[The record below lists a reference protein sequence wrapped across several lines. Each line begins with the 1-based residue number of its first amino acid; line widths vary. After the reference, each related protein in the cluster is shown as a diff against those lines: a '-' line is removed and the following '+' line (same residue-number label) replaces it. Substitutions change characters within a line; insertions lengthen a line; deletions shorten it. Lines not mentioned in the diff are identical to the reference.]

1 MNKLKIWQ
9 KDIAYICFIALLN
22 MISAHIH
29 INCVI
34 VIFQCVNVFMV
45 SAMLVSKVMA
55 HVHVKQGMKANIVM
69 KVSDGIGIKLLVC
82 PLSNL
87 HNIKNLS

>member
-1 MNKLKIWQ
+1 
-9 KDIAYICFIALLN
+9 

-34 VIFQCVNVFMV
+34 VIFQCVNAFMV
-45 SAMLVSKVMA
+45 SAMLVSRVMA
-55 HVHVKQGMKANIVM
+55 HVPVKQGMKANIVM
-69 KVSDGIGIKLLVC
+69 KVSDKIKLLVC

-87 HNIKNLS
+87 QNIKTS